1 MTHSFSKYFIE
12 KTSEECKKNGL
23 LDVDTLIV
31 GVSGGPDSMALL
43 SFLSKVYPLERIFVV
58 HVNHNIR
65 PIDCDRDEK
74 LVVDFCKSINCL
86 LYTSPSPRDRTRSR
100 MPSSA

>member
-31 GVSGGPDSMALL
+31 VSQGPDSMALL
-43 SFLSKVYPLERIFVV
+43 VSSKVYPLERIFVV

-65 PIDCDRDEK
+65 PIDCDRDEEA
-74 LVVDFCKSINCL
+74 C
-86 LYTSPSPRDRTRSR
+86 R
-100 MPSSA
+100 